1 MATPTIDAMIL
12 GALHEHPMSAYEMNK
27 MMDQRGVRSW
37 ARISSPSVYRNLV
50 QLYKQ
55 GYVESTTVKDSA
67 MPERTVYS
75 ITLEGKERLHEL
87 LYDIASSPA
96 RVDFNFVSV
105 IANIRMVDEKMG
117 HELLQSIADT
127 YSEWADRLEQAATS
141 IDEQIEAK
149 ATLELCSDTYR
160 LIADWARKFEKD
172 FYQNRKK

>member
-105 IANIRMVDEKMG
+105 IANIRMVDEQMG
-117 HELLQSIADT
+117 HELLQSIA
-127 YSEWADRLEQAATS
+127 AAS
-141 IDEQIEAK
+141 IEDQIEAK

>member
-117 HELLQSIADT
+117 ARAVAVYRRYLQRV
-127 YSEWADRLEQAATS
+127 ADRLEQAAAS
-141 IDEQIEAK
+141 IEDQIEAK

>member
-37 ARISSPSVYRNLV
+37 ARISSPSVYRNMV

-87 LYDIASSPA
+87 LYDIA
-96 RVDFNFVSV
+96 R
-105 IANIRMVDEKMG
+105 R
-117 HELLQSIADT
+117 LQL
-127 YSEWADRLEQAATS
+127 RLCHRE
-141 IDEQIEAK
+141 
-149 ATLELCSDTYR
+149 YP
-160 LIADWARKFEKD
+160 
-172 FYQNRKK
+172 YGG